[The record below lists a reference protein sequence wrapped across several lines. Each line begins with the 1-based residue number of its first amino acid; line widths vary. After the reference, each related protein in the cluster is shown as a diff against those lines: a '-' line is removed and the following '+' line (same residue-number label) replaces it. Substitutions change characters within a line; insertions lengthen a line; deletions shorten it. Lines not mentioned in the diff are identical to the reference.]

1 MAKPGPKPSGVL
13 PRRLH
18 LTDEAMARLDV
29 YRATLPLR
37 TVKVR
42 GKAELRAPT
51 QSQALQVLLM
61 AMPAPPLEPARSLLE
76 RVLIYEMEQL

>member
-1 MAKPGPKPSGVL
+1 MKPGPKPSGVI

-18 LTDEAMARLDV
+18 LTDDAMTRLDV

-37 TVKVR
+37 TVKVK

-61 AMPAPPLEPARSLLE
+61 GLPSGEAP
-76 RVLIYEMEQL
+76 V

>member
-18 LTDEAMARLDV
+18 LTDEAMARLDA
-29 YRATLPLR
+29 YRNTLPLR

-42 GKAELRAPT
+42 GKAKQRAPN

-61 AMPAPPLEPARSLLE
+61 TLPSGEPAE
-76 RVLIYEMEQL
+76 

>member
-18 LTDEAMARLDV
+18 LTDEAMTRLDV

-42 GKAELRAPT
+42 GKAELRPPN
-51 QSQALQVLLM
+51 QSQALQILLM
-61 AMPAPPLEPARSLLE
+61 GLPSGEPP
-76 RVLIYEMEQL
+76 V

>member
-1 MAKPGPKPSGVL
+1 MKPGPKPSGVL

-29 YRATLPLR
+29 YRNTLPLR
-37 TVKVR
+37 TVKVK
-42 GKAELRAPT
+42 GKPELRAPN

-61 AMPAPPLEPARSLLE
+61 GLPSGEAP
-76 RVLIYEMEQL
+76 V

>member
-18 LTDEAMARLDV
+18 LTDEAMARLDA

-37 TVKVR
+37 TVKVKGK
-42 GKAELRAPT
+42 GKAELRPPN

-61 AMPAPPLEPARSLLE
+61 SLPSGEAP
-76 RVLIYEMEQL
+76 V